1 MLFLTVAKNCRDELV
16 KDKDDPKPRKNVNL
30 ILFGKNPVDNNSWSR
45 KLHFANIKAKKNI
58 GITVL
63 KISQVKIQSK
73 PV

>member
-1 MLFLTVAKNCRDELV
+1 MLFLTVAQNCRDELV
-16 KDKDDPKPRKNVNL
+16 KDKDYPKPRKNF
-30 ILFGKNPVDNNSWSR
+30 IGKNPVDNNSWSR
-45 KLHFANIKAKKNI
+45 KLHIANIKAKKNI